1 MSECLTKL
9 NESSMNNH
17 DHRMLSFIALAACL
31 ALSVAFLIWDM
42 PLAFLLSVVGGILVG
57 LAASAQIYKHSAA
70 LSGFCYLTSSHLI
83 MGGLTYLNGTFNSTL
98 GMAALVTAVVGI
110 GLWRG
115 WLRAYAF
122 IGSFCVYVAVIFQ
135 EYILGVRVNHISNDI
150 LKPLSLLAFLLYA
163 SFLLLG
169 FMLLISKLR
178 GALEKVETEKTNAE
192 NANRTKSDFL
202 ANMSHEIRTP
212 LNGIFGSLQ
221 VIRGSPE
228 DQSTV
233 ARYTNVAMQS
243 YHSIIGIVNDVL
255 DLSKMSENKVEIYP
269 EPSSVAE
276 LVSFVSSEMGAVAL
290 NKGIDL
296 SSSCSPELAGQ
307 TRLIDRTRLTQ
318 LLRNILSNAV
328 KFTKSGSVTIDA
340 QVGKS
345 ADEVV
350 ITITDTGVGI
360 PEEKLSAIFEPFEQ
374 VESSRAVER
383 SGTGLGLP
391 IAKQL
396 AELMGGSITVKS
408 TEGVG
413 TTFTVVLKLPQT
425 TLART
430 DKLGAI
436 DIAKLQPARILLAED
451 VMTNRMIFNAVLKDC
466 PYTIDEAENGEL
478 AVERALSQD
487 YDLVLLDIQMPVMDG
502 LSALQALKTVDYPK
516 PIIACTANVMKEDIA
531 QYMEAGFDSV
541 ICKPYLKED
550 LVACIQTA
558 VTREGFSFTNR

>member
-1 MSECLTKL
+1 
-9 NESSMNNH
+9 
-17 DHRMLSFIALAACL
+17 
-31 ALSVAFLIWDM
+31 
-42 PLAFLLSVVGGILVG
+42 
-57 LAASAQIYKHSAA
+57 
-70 LSGFCYLTSSHLI
+70 
-83 MGGLTYLNGTFNSTL
+83 
-98 GMAALVTAVVGI
+98 
-110 GLWRG
+110 
-115 WLRAYAF
+115 
-122 IGSFCVYVAVIFQ
+122 
-135 EYILGVRVNHISNDI
+135 
-150 LKPLSLLAFLLYA
+150 
-163 SFLLLG
+163 
-169 FMLLISKLR
+169 
-178 GALEKVETEKTNAE
+178 
-192 NANRTKSDFL
+192 
-202 ANMSHEIRTP
+202 

-221 VIRGSPE
+221 VIRGSLE

-243 YHSIIGIVNDVL
+243 YHSIIGIVNDLL
-255 DLSKMSENKVEIYP
+255 DLSKLSENKVEIYP
-269 EPSSVAE
+269 EPSNVAE
-276 LVSFVSSEMGAVAL
+276 LVSLVSSEMGAVAL

-296 SSSCSPELAGQ
+296 STSCSPELAGQ

-318 LLRNILSNAV
+318 LLRNFLSNAV

-340 QVGKS
+340 QVGTN

-360 PEEKLSAIFEPFEQ
+360 PEDKLSAIFEPFEQ

-396 AELMGGSITVKS
+396 AELMGGSINVKS

-430 DKLGAI
+430 DNFGAI
-436 DIAKLQPARILLAED
+436 DIAKLKPARILLAED

-466 PYTIDEAENGEL
+466 PYTIEEVENGEL

-487 YDLVLLDIQMPVMDG
+487 YDLVLLDIKMPVMDG
-502 LSALQALKTVDYPK
+502 LSALHALKTVDYPK

-531 QYMEAGFDSV
+531 QYMDAGFDSV
-541 ICKPYLKED
+541 IGKPYIKED

-558 VTREGFSFTNR
+558 VTRGGFSSTNR